1 MIRGIPYG
9 MLLNP
14 LSQQQLDQIHE
25 SSLEVLRKTGIRF
38 EHNEARKILGDAGCD
53 IDDSSEIVKFP
64 PGLVEECLRRVPGSF
79 SLGAVDQEYDLQIGG
94 SRVTFSSGTAVD
106 VLDAVTGHRR
116 PAVFKDAVDVIRIL
130 DNLERIH
137 HIFLPFGILADKP
150 KEVAFEWQTAL
161 TFRYARKSVGHGVA
175 FPGCSK
181 WQIEMADVV
190 GAQMIAGAGAVPPLS
205 YSFAMAD
212 AIIRFA
218 RKKHAVSVSQ
228 AIASG
233 ATGPVTLAGT
243 LIQGN
248 AEILAGITL
257 TQIVSPGNPNLYC
270 SYTAPLD
277 MRTGGMAVGAVESAI
292 LGAGVGQITRYY
304 RIPGRALFP
313 QVSAMV
319 PDQQSGIERAL
330 QLMMTALGGVSI
342 ICFAGQVDNEKSMC
356 YEQILIDDELC
367 AMVARIMEGI
377 NFTPETM
384 AVDLIHEVGPVPGN
398 FLIQE
403 HTRRHWKDEH
413 LIPPLF
419 NRASFERWQAA
430 GGKDILA
437 VSREKV
443 QAMLAEPPPESR
455 LPREMDDEITRIME
469 AVEREKG

>member
-1 MIRGIPYG
+1 MIKGFPYG

-14 LSQQQLDQIHE
+14 LTPQQLDQIHE
-25 SSLEVLRKTGIRF
+25 SSLEVLRRTGIRF
-38 EHNEARKILGDAGCD
+38 EHEEARRILGDAGCE
-53 IDDSSEIVKFP
+53 IDHNSEIVKFP
-64 PGLVEECLRRVPGSF
+64 SSLVEECLKKVPDTFTLS
-79 SLGAVDQEYDLQIGG
+79 AIDPQYDLHLGG
-94 SRVTFSSGTAVD
+94 STVTFSSGTAVD
-106 VLDAVTGHRR
+106 VLDTVTGQRR
-116 PAVFKDAVDVIRIL
+116 PAGIKDALDVIRIL
-130 DNLERIH
+130 DNMDRIH
-137 HIFLPFGILADKP
+137 HIFVPFGILSDKP
-150 KEVAFEWQTAL
+150 KEMAFEWQTAL

-190 GAQMIAGAGAVPPLS
+190 GAQMIAGAGAVPPIS

-228 AIASG
+228 AIACG

-304 RIPGRALFP
+304 KIPGRTLFP
-313 QVSAMV
+313 QVNAMV
-319 PDQQSGIERAL
+319 PDQQSGIERAV
-330 QLMMTALGGVSI
+330 QLMMAALGGVSI
-342 ICFAGQVDNEKSMC
+342 ICFSGQVDDEKTMC

-384 AVDLIHEVGPVPGN
+384 ATDLIHEVGPLPGN

-403 HTRRHWKDEH
+403 HTREHWKKEH
-413 LIPPLF
+413 MIPPLF
-419 NRASFERWQAA
+419 NRASFEQWQSA
-430 GGKDILA
+430 GGKDIVA
-437 VSREKV
+437 VAREKV
-443 QAMLAEPPPESR
+443 KAMLAEPVPESR
-455 LPREMDDEITRIME
+455 LPKEMDAEITRIME